1 MILNKLEKTL
11 PIKNIPRPDQDAAE
25 KPPIY
30 PRYRYFRRTLVLIML
45 AVTLTPLIVTV
56 TLSFYQYGNLLR
68 SEVRNHIRWNAQSTQ
83 KTVSFFLNEIVAG
96 LSYYASEYTC
106 EQLTDP
112 LTLGPIFVRLKKKNP
127 GLVDLSLVD
136 QNGFQKTYAGPY
148 NLVGR
153 DYSKSDWFPMA
164 ISHEIFISHA
174 FLGFRDIPHFVITVS
189 KRTPNMGVCGLLKA
203 SIDSETID
211 KFIAATKTEASDDIF
226 LINNTGN
233 LQTTSRFY
241 GKAVSQSFPLA
252 NLPNRGDVT
261 LETFKDKTSSEPEL
275 RAYAYIEN
283 TPWILV
289 LVKKGYTYGKSW
301 SLFKNQMHVIVI
313 TSIVLVTLVVFRV
326 ANVLVERV
334 RQGDAAR
341 EVILAEAEH
350 TSKLAS
356 IGRLAAGVAH
366 EINNPLAIID
376 QKAGLMQDLMEM
388 SDDFHYKAKFHE
400 QITGVQ
406 NAVSRCKV
414 ITHRLLG
421 FARRMDVTPEPVMV
435 NELLREVLAFLDKEI
450 LYRNIRLELNLHE
463 NLPTI
468 QSDRGQLQQV
478 FLNIINNAID
488 ALETE
493 GMVRISTSRQEKFL
507 RVDIT
512 DNGCGI
518 PPETM
523 KHIFEPFF
531 TTKAN
536 KEHKGTGLGLSI
548 TYGLVNKL
556 GGTISVD
563 STVGQGTTFT
573 VLLPIG

>member
-1 MILNKLEKTL
+1 MPEKDRFL
-11 PIKNIPRPDQDAAE
+11 KKIPTPDPDAAD
-25 KPPIY
+25 KPLTY
-30 PRYRYFRRTLVLIML
+30 PRYRYFRRVLVLIML
-45 AVTLTPLIVTV
+45 VVTLTPLIVTA
-56 TLSFYQYGNLLR
+56 TLSFYQYWNLLK
-68 SEVRNHIRWNAQSTQ
+68 SEAGNHIRWNAQSTE

-96 LSYYASEYTC
+96 LSYYASEYSC
-106 EQLTDP
+106 EQLADP
-112 LTLGPIFVRLKKKNP
+112 MTLGTVFVRLQSKNP

-136 QNGFQKTYAGPY
+136 QSGLQKTYAGPY
-148 NLVGR
+148 KLIGR
-153 DYSKSDWFPMA
+153 DYSKSEWFSKA
-164 ISHEIFISHA
+164 IARETFISNT
-174 FLGFRDIPHFVITVS
+174 FLGYRDIPHFVITVT
-189 KRTPNMGVCGLLKA
+189 KRSPDRGFCGLLKA

-211 KFIAATKTEASDDIF
+211 MFIATTKTEASDDIF
-226 LINNTGN
+226 LIDHSGN
-233 LQTTSRFY
+233 LQTSSRYY
-241 GKAVSQSFPLA
+241 GKAVSQSFPLT

-261 LETFKDKTSSEPEL
+261 LETFTDSAASEPEL
-275 RAYAYIEN
+275 RAYAYIRD

-301 SLFKNQMHVIVI
+301 TVFKNQMHAIVI
-313 TSIVLVTLVVFRV
+313 TSIVLVLLVVMRV
-326 ANVLVERV
+326 ANILVERV

-341 EVILAEAEH
+341 EAILAEAEH

-376 QKAGLMQDLMEM
+376 QKAGLMEDLMET
-388 SDDFHYKAKFHE
+388 SDDFRYKAKFAE
-400 QITGVQ
+400 QIAGVQ

-435 NELLREVLAFLDKEI
+435 NELIREVLAFLEKEI
-450 LYRNIRLELNLHE
+450 LYRNIRLELELHD

-468 QSDRGQLQQV
+468 QSDRGQLQQI

-488 ALETE
+488 AVEDE
-493 GMVRISTSRQEKFL
+493 GLVHISTSRHENFVQVE
-507 RVDIT
+507 IA

-518 PPETM
+518 PPETL

-531 TTKAN
+531 TTKT
-536 KEHKGTGLGLSI
+536 KGEHKGTGLGLSI
-548 TYGLVNKL
+548 TYGLVKKL
-556 GGTISVD
+556 GGRINVD

>member
-1 MILNKLEKTL
+1 MPEKLEKNPPL
-11 PIKNIPRPDQDAAE
+11 KKILNPGPDEAAQ
-25 KPPIY
+25 PLTY
-30 PRYRYFRRTLVLIML
+30 PRYKYFRRSLVLIML
-45 AVTLTPLIVTV
+45 VVTLIPLIVTE
-56 TLSFYQYGNLLR
+56 TLSFYQYRNLLR
-68 SEVRNHIRWNAQSTQ
+68 NEARNHIRWNAQSTQ

-96 LSYYASEYTC
+96 LSYYASEYSC
-106 EQLTDP
+106 KQLADP
-112 LTLGPIFVRLKKKNP
+112 LTLGSVFLRLQSKNP
-127 GLVDLSLVD
+127 GLADLSLVD
-136 QNGFQKTYAGPY
+136 QNGIQKAYAGPY
-148 NLVGR
+148 NLIGR
-153 DYSKSDWFPMA
+153 DYSKNDWYAKA
-164 ISHEIFISHA
+164 IGRDTFISST
-174 FLGFRDIPHFVITVS
+174 FLGYRDIPHFVITVA
-189 KRTPNMGVCGLLKA
+189 KRTPDQGNCALLKA

-211 KFIAATKTEASDDIF
+211 KFIATTKTEASDDIF
-226 LINNTGN
+226 LINYSGN
-233 LQTTSRFY
+233 LQTSSRFY
-241 GKAVSQSFPLA
+241 GEAVSQSFPLSS
-252 NLPNRGDVT
+252 LPNRGDVT
-261 LETFKDKTSSEPEL
+261 LEILGDKIASDPEL

-301 SLFKNQMHVIVI
+301 SIFKNQMHAIVI
-313 TSIVLVTLVVFRV
+313 SSIVLVLVVVLRV

-334 RQGDAAR
+334 RQGDEAR
-341 EVILAEAEH
+341 EAILAEAEH

-376 QKAGLMQDLMEM
+376 QKAGLMKDLMEL
-388 SDDFHYKAKFHE
+388 SNDFHYKAKFDE
-400 QITGVQ
+400 QIAGVQ

-435 NELLREVLAFLDKEI
+435 NELIREVLAFLEKEI
-450 LYRNIRLELNLHE
+450 LYGNIRLELDLRE

-488 ALETE
+488 AVEEE
-493 GMVRISTSRQEKFL
+493 GMVKIATSRQEKFL

-512 DNGCGI
+512 DNGYGI
-518 PPETM
+518 PPETI

-531 TTKAN
+531 TTKTQG
-536 KEHKGTGLGLSI
+536 EHKGTGLGLSI
-548 TYGLVNKL
+548 TYGLVKKL

-563 STVGQGTTFT
+563 STVGKGTTFT
-573 VLLPIG
+573 VLLPIR